1 MPNQSPTVYRRRL
14 GNKLRSFRKAAH
26 ISVDD
31 IARCLD
37 CHEGTV
43 RRMEAGKIGIT
54 RRDARQMLD
63 IYGVTGDERE
73 ELLALAS
80 QSRQRSIWH
89 NWWNAVPQNFYSY
102 LGLESSASSIRA
114 FENSYIPGLLQTESY
129 ARAIVDA
136 VGPERS
142 EAERNKFLAL
152 RQARIQ
158 RLTVTHPP
166 LLCALIDEAVLSRIV
181 GGPAVMAEQI
191 NHLMQM
197 ARLPNIEIGIIPYS
211 AGAYR
216 GMDGP
221 FVILEFPETDDLDV
235 ILTEGIAGSFFLER
249 PTTVQSYKQRFE
261 AIGKHALPP
270 DESLTLLQ
278 QKEPKQT

>member
-1 MPNQSPTVYRRRL
+1 MNQSPTVYRRRL
-14 GNKLRSFRKAAH
+14 GNKLRSFRQAAQ
-26 ISVDD
+26 IKVDD
-31 IARCLD
+31 VARCLD

-54 RRDARQMLD
+54 LRDARQMLD
-63 IYGVTGDERE
+63 IYGVTGEERD

-142 EAERNKFLAL
+142 KADRDKFLAL
-152 RQARIQ
+152 RKARAQ
-158 RLTVTHPP
+158 RLTTTHPP
-166 LLCALIDEAVLSRIV
+166 TLRALIDEAVISRTV
-181 GGPAVMAEQI
+181 GGTAVMTEQI
-191 NHLMQM
+191 DHLIQM
-197 ARLPNIEIGIIPYS
+197 ANLPNIQIGIIPYS

-235 ILTEGIAGSFFLER
+235 VLTEGVAGSFFLEK
-249 PTTVQSYKQRFE
+249 PTTVQGYKERFD
-261 AIGKHALPP
+261 AIGKHALSP
-270 DESLTLLQ
+270 DMSLKLLQ
-278 QKEPKQT
+278 KKEPRRA